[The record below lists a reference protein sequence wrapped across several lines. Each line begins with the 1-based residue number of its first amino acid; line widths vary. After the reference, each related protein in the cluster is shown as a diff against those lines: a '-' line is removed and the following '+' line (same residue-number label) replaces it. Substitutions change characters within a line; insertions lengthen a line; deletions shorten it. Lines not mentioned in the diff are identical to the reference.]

1 MQVGWIGGAIGPDDA
16 AIGVGEGMTFLR
28 QAAAIDTHEA
38 KAPGV
43 FTEVGEMDVKV
54 NPSALLVCLFAGN
67 LRCQRR

>member
-1 MQVGWIGGAIGPDDA
+1 
-16 AIGVGEGMTFLR
+16 MTFR
-28 QAAAIDTHEA
+28 HQVAAIDTHEA

-54 NPSALLVCLFAGN
+54 NPSALLVCLYAGN